1 MEGGDAFATIARTH
15 RRFGTTSLLATTMTA
30 PREEI
35 ADILSQLG
43 DYCRRSLEGGSRIL
57 GVHLE
62 GPYINSGKLGAQPNF
77 AHAAVLE
84 EVEDYLRRAPIRV
97 ITIAPEIAGHRPLI
111 RALAER
117 GVRLQIGHT
126 LGSYEDGVAA
136 LEAGASS
143 FTHLYNAMT
152 GLHHREPGIV
162 GAALAHARYAE
173 LIPDLLHVH
182 PGAIR
187 VALRSIPCL
196 YCVTDSTAA
205 AGMPDGQYKLG
216 SHTVTKCLGGVR
228 LPDGT
233 LAGSTLT
240 MDQALRNL
248 VKIGLPLAEASQR
261 LSQFPADYLGLAER
275 GTPGARSLGRCGAP
289 GSLPGTRRRD
299 GGRRTRMTS
308 LMLEEALSAAAV
320 ASRQLAVLD
329 ACLPAL
335 GQRLREVDPNLAL
348 TVARGSSD
356 HAASYFAYLAM
367 QHAGLPVASLPMSVV
382 TLNRSPL
389 RVAGQAVFA
398 FSQSGQSPDLVDSLR
413 ILRERGALG
422 IALVNAED
430 SPLEA
435 ASEFVVPLCA
445 GSERSVAATKSFIA
459 TLSASARLLAH
470 WQRDNALLAAG
481 RGLAAGLEQAAR
493 LDWSPA
499 IEALR
504 DCQRLMVI
512 GRGAGYAI
520 AQEAALK
527 FKETSAIQAEAFSS
541 AEVRHGPM
549 ALVEERYPLLV
560 FAPRGPE
567 QEGLLALAEDMRQ
580 RGAQV
585 LLAAPDDIAERDL
598 PLQRA
603 AHPALDPILAIQS
616 FYVMAAGLAEARGM
630 DPDQPRHLSKVTR
643 TH

>member
-1 MEGGDAFATIARTH
+1 
-15 RRFGTTSLLATTMTA
+15 
-30 PREEI
+30 
-35 ADILSQLG
+35 
-43 DYCRRSLEGGSRIL
+43 
-57 GVHLE
+57 
-62 GPYINSGKLGAQPNF
+62 
-77 AHAAVLE
+77 
-84 EVEDYLRRAPIRV
+84 
-97 ITIAPEIAGHRPLI
+97 
-111 RALAER
+111 
-117 GVRLQIGHT
+117 
-126 LGSYEDGVAA
+126 
-136 LEAGASS
+136 
-143 FTHLYNAMT
+143 
-152 GLHHREPGIV
+152 
-162 GAALAHARYAE
+162 
-173 LIPDLLHVH
+173 
-182 PGAIR
+182 
-187 VALRSIPCL
+187 
-196 YCVTDSTAA
+196 
-205 AGMPDGQYKLG
+205 
-216 SHTVTKCLGGVR
+216 
-228 LPDGT
+228 
-233 LAGSTLT
+233 
-240 MDQALRNL
+240 
-248 VKIGLPLAEASQR
+248 
-261 LSQFPADYLGLAER
+261 
-275 GTPGARSLGRCGAP
+275 
-289 GSLPGTRRRD
+289 
-299 GGRRTRMTS
+299 MTS
-308 LMLEEALSAAAV
+308 LMLEEALSAATV

-445 GSERSVAATKSFIA
+445 GAERSVAATKSFIA

-470 WQRDNALLAAG
+470 WQRDNALLAA
-481 RGLAAGLEQAAR
+481 R

-499 IEALR
+499 IEVLR

-520 AQEAALK
+520 AQEAAPK